1 MMLPWPTQEKVSAMV
16 PSGLPVEQSLFRNL
30 QVFALLLLVLLK
42 LPAEP
47 TLPLSFDLG
56 INPEGN
62 GTLTKARL
70 DWRWSDR
77 LSSTA
82 GFTFANDSDSGDL
95 PEFGTGALYTVIS
108 EDGSMVVSPVVWSN
122 RLGTLRYSLAAG
134 LGLKTESFRER
145 GTYQSVG
152 TQVFDN
158 EFSSWRVG
166 TPLGAGLSTRLGP
179 VELGWNLV
187 VWPLSFYSLDQSQ
200 SSSLIAPTGT
210 LQSFS
215 FIGPELDQ
223 DFRIQAFSLFWLGI
237 RHEFLWLSVPRLVQ
251 NEAGDAWTSVIE
263 GRTNQAFRFVG
274 GLRLPVP
281 MGALDLGLGWRRT
294 TSTMDD
300 GDATELD
307 EGLAFELRLVAG
319 R

>member
-1 MMLPWPTQEKVSAMV
+1 MIR
-16 PSGLPVEQSLFRNL
+16 SGLPTVLPGFLSRSLSR
-30 QVFALLLLVLLK
+30 LLKSGVLLYLCFTILE

-47 TLPLSFDLG
+47 ALPLSIDLG
-56 INPEGN
+56 VYPEGN
-62 GTLTKARL
+62 GNVTDARL
-70 DWRWSDR
+70 DWRWTDH

-82 GFTFANDSDSGDL
+82 GFSFASTSDSGEL
-95 PEFGTGALYTVIS
+95 PGYGAGALYTVIS
-108 EDGSMVVSPVVWSN
+108 GDGSMVVSPVVWSD
-122 RLGTLRYSLAAG
+122 RLGILRYSLAAG
-134 LGLKTESFRER
+134 LGLKTESYRER

-158 EFSSWRVG
+158 EVSSWRVG
-166 TPLGAGLSTRLGP
+166 TPLRAGLTTRLGP
-179 VELGWNLV
+179 VEFGWDLV
-187 VWPLSFYSLDQSQ
+187 VWPLSLYSLDQTQ

-210 LQSFS
+210 LRTFS

-223 DFRIQAFSLFWLGI
+223 DFRIQAFSLFWIGVS
-237 RHEFLWLSVPRLVQ
+237 HEFLWLSVPRLVQ
-251 NEAGDAWTSVIE
+251 NDEGDAWTTVIE

-294 TSTMDD
+294 TSVVDD

>member
-1 MMLPWPTQEKVSAMV
+1 MIY
-16 PSGLPVEQSLFRNL
+16 SGLPTISPRFLKGWVLPC
-30 QVFALLLLVLLK
+30 LLLVILE

-47 TLPLSFDLG
+47 SLPLSFDLG
-56 INPEGN
+56 VHPEGN
-62 GTLTKARL
+62 GTVTNAHL
-70 DWRWSDR
+70 DWRWSDQ

-82 GFTFANDSDSGDL
+82 GFSFASASDSGEL
-95 PEFGTGALYTVIS
+95 PDYGTGALYTILS
-108 EDGSMVVSPVVWSN
+108 GDGSMVVSPMVWSD
-122 RLGTLRYSLAAG
+122 RLGILRYSLAAG
-134 LGLKTESFRER
+134 LGLKTESYRER

-158 EFSSWRVG
+158 EVSSWRIG
-166 TPLGAGLSTRLGP
+166 TPLGAGLKTRLGP

-187 VWPLSFYSLDQSQ
+187 VWPLSLYSLDQTQ

-215 FIGPELDQ
+215 FIGPELNQ
-223 DFRIQAFSLFWLGI
+223 DFSVLAFSWFWLGI

-251 NEAGDAWTSVIE
+251 NDAGDAWTSVIE
-263 GRTNQAFRFVG
+263 GRTNQVFRFVG

-281 MGALDLGLGWRRT
+281 MGSLDLGLGWRRN
-294 TSTMDD
+294 TSAVDD
-300 GDATELD
+300 GDTTELD

>member
-1 MMLPWPTQEKVSAMV
+1 MTHAGLSAFLSRLPLGFLYKS
-16 PSGLPVEQSLFRNL
+16 LPGIPK
-30 QVFALLLLVLLK
+30 LLVLSCL
-42 LPAEP
+42 LLTLLELNAEP
-47 TLPLSFDLG
+47 ALPLSFDLG
-56 INPEGN
+56 VYPEGN
-62 GTLTKARL
+62 GTVTDARL

-82 GFTFANDSDSGDL
+82 DFSFASASDSGELDG
-95 PEFGTGALYTVIS
+95 FGTGALYTVIS
-108 EDGSMVVSPVVWSN
+108 GDGSLVVSPVVWSDS
-122 RLGTLRYSLAAG
+122 LGMLRFSLAAG

-179 VELGWNLV
+179 IELGWNLV
-187 VWPLSFYSLDQSQ
+187 IWPLSLYSLDQTQ
-200 SSSLIAPTGT
+200 SSSLLAPTGT
-210 LQSFS
+210 LQTFS
-215 FIGPELDQ
+215 LIGPELDQ
-223 DFRIQAFSLFWLGI
+223 NFRIQAFSLFWIGI
-237 RHEFLWLSVPRLVQ
+237 SHDFLWLSVPRLVQ
-251 NEAGDAWTSVIE
+251 NDEGDAWTSVIE
-263 GRTNQAFRFVG
+263 GRTNQAFRFMG

-281 MGALDLGLGWRRT
+281 MGSLDLGLGWRRT
-294 TSTMDD
+294 TSVVDD